1 MNLLMK
7 GRATASRRAVFRG
20 RTSRQSE
27 DALTLPLVDRSVNTL
42 LQLNSIKRGRF
53 LFSYPINGYG
63 PSVAF
68 RISFFRLKKYFY
80 NFSLTTYT

>member
-42 LQLNSIKRGRF
+42 
-53 LFSYPINGYG
+53 SY
-63 PSVAF
+63 
-68 RISFFRLKKYFY
+68 
-80 NFSLTTYT
+80 SLTVLNVVDSFSRTRSMVTGLLLRLESLFLGLKNIFITFL